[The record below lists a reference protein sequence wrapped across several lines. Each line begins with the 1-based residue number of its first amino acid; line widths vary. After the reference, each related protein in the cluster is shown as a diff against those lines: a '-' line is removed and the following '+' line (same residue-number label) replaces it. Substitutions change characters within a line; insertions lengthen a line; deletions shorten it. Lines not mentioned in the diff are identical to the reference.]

1 MIELTIRAPL
11 LGTSCSLASI
21 LVVVAICACVALPS
35 IPTRASSIKEVEHW
49 LEAFA
54 TLKGI
59 PLDDLQEF
67 ERSGRSLLAL
77 TKSQCCKFSPDWGDM
92 IYTALNSGIV
102 DSSQLNDLA

>member
-1 MIELTIRAPL
+1 M
-11 LGTSCSLASI
+11 GTSCSLASI
-21 LVVVAICACVALPS
+21 LVVVAIYVCVALPS

-59 PLDDLQEF
+59 PLVDLQVF
-67 ERSGRSLLAL
+67 TRSGKGLLAL

-92 IYTALNSGIV
+92 IYTTLNPGIV